1 MFRQLIISLCTIS
14 NQLSNFMVCN
24 GLEPM
29 AVLATMN
36 DALTHSLNKTSIKR
50 KSGSGKPSSPR
61 KRRRSGSGK
70 PLSPRKQKR
79 EARKKH
85 GNGGASSTKSATNV
99 DRRAKLMALKRER
112 DEEASPEVQAKK
124 DKEKDTQCQK
134 RCGFFITGPSN
145 TVH

>member
-29 AVLATMN
+29 AVLATIN
-36 DALTHSLNKTSIKR
+36 DALMHSLNKTSIKC
-50 KSGSGKPSSPR
+50 KL
-61 KRRRSGSGK
+61 GSGK

-79 EARKKH
+79 AARKKH
-85 GNGGASSTKSATNV
+85 GSGGASSTKPATDI
-99 DRRAKLMALKRER
+99 DRKAKLMAKLMALKRER